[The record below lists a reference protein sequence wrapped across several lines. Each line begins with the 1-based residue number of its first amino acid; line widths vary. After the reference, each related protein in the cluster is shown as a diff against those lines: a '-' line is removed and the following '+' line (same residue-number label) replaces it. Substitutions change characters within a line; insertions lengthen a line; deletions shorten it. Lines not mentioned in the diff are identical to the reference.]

1 VEAKVIDIPEA
12 IAKDGF
18 AIVPGVL
25 DQHDVSRVLRNLSE
39 AQLRRSRAG
48 IRHLLSD
55 GNVLDLAKDPRLIQL
70 ASGSLAA
77 AAIPFRA
84 TLFDKSPD
92 ANWMVVWHQDTALP
106 LRDRVEKPGWGPWS
120 VKEGITYAHAPTS
133 ALDKVVALRIHLDAS
148 TELNG
153 LLRVLPGTHRLG
165 VLADDEVSK
174 LSAERTPVDCLAAQ
188 GTVLVMRPLLIHSSS
203 KAQIEAPRRVLHIEY
218 ASSMFVDE
226 GMELAIA

>member
-1 VEAKVIDIPEA
+1 VRDIPEA

-25 DQHDVSRVLRNLSE
+25 DQHDVSRVLRNLGE

-55 GNVLDLAKDPRLIQL
+55 ANVLDLARDPRLMQL
-70 ASGSLAA
+70 ASDSLAA
-77 AAIPFRA
+77 VAIPFRA

-92 ANWMVVWHQDTALP
+92 ANWMVMWHQDTALP
-106 LRDRVEKPGWGPWS
+106 LSNRKEKPGWGPWS
-120 VKEGITYAHAPTS
+120 VKEGITYAHAPTC

-148 TELNG
+148 TQMNG
-153 LLRVLPGTHRLG
+153 PLRVLPGTHSLG
-165 VLADDEVSK
+165 VLTDDEVSR
-174 LSAERTPVDCLAAQ
+174 LAAERKPVDCLASPGA
-188 GTVLVMRPLLIHSSS
+188 VFVMRPLLIHSSS

-218 ASSMFVDE
+218 ASSMVVDE

>member
-1 VEAKVIDIPEA
+1 MLTEAVE
-12 IAKDGF
+12 KDGY

-25 DQHDVSRVLRNLSE
+25 DESEISQVLRNLSE

-55 GNVLDLAKDPRLIQL
+55 AGVAILAADPRLLQI
-70 ASGSLAA
+70 ASQSLSS

-106 LRDRVEKPGWGPWS
+106 LSNRVDKPGWGPWS

-133 ALDKVVALRIHLDAS
+133 ALDKVVALRIHLDPS
-148 TELNG
+148 NEMNG
-153 LLRVLPGTHRLG
+153 PLRVLPGTHRLG
-165 VLADDEVSK
+165 VLTDDEVSR
-174 LSAERTPVDCLAAQ
+174 LAAERKAVDCLATPGA
-188 GTVLVMRPLLIHSSS
+188 VLVMRPLLIHSSS
-203 KAQIEAPRRVLHIEY
+203 KVQIECVRRVLHIEY
-218 ASSMFVDE
+218 ASSMIVAE